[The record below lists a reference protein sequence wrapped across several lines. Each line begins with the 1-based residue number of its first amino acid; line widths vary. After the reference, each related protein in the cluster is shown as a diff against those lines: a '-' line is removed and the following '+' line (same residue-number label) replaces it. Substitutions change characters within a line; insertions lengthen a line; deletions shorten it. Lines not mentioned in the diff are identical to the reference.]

1 MFSDSI
7 LRFIISDT
15 RPVLTPAEFR
25 FGTYTTSYTGSSV
38 GYPPL
43 LDPSIGVIHVP
54 GSSDYQHKVYTPLAI
69 KLSHAMHK
77 AVPVFPKLQDCEM
90 RTPSNAT
97 LSAMYDLSM
106 AAFIL
111 AEFGDREHELLRI
124 ATMES
129 FAEFERAV
137 SALE

>member
-43 LDPSIGVIHVP
+43 LDPSIGEILVP
-54 GSSDYQHKVYTPLAI
+54 GSSDKLYTPLAI

-77 AVPVFPKLQDCEM
+77 AVPVFPRLQDCEM